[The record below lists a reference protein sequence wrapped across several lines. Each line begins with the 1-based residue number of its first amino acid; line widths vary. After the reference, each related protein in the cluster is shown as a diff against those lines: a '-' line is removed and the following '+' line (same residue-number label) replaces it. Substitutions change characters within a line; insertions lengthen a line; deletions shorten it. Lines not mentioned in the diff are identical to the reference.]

1 MERPLLRLALLAL
14 PVLLGLSSLAAIIVA
29 PLAWGA
35 GDHAGLSSWM
45 PPATALG
52 FGLPGLFIADQLI
65 RRIRNKTAGGF
76 DLSATLLFYGLLA
89 MPVSIAVL
97 VTIAA
102 GVSDTGTYDQLRG
115 NDDDDLSPTAY
126 LAVTLGVS
134 ALLNAMVAAASAT
147 YLSAISE
154 HRRGPHDRM
163 DGEVDGVGQ
172 LLSRRNQV
180 L

>member
-1 MERPLLRLALLAL
+1 
-14 PVLLGLSSLAAIIVA
+14 
-29 PLAWGA
+29 
-35 GDHAGLSSWM
+35 
-45 PPATALG
+45 
-52 FGLPGLFIADQLI
+52 
-65 RRIRNKTAGGF
+65 
-76 DLSATLLFYGLLA
+76 
-89 MPVSIAVL
+89 
-97 VTIAA
+97 
-102 GVSDTGTYDQLRG
+102 VSDTGTYDQLRG